1 MDAAN
6 GQLEYIGEFDNK
18 VITFA
23 PQKATRGISDGA
35 VSYTHLSATRMIG
48 HEMIVIDALDAGSC
62 LLYTSIYYGNNTS
75 TANLLALSFGIAPL
89 ELRSELI
96 KQVVKGKIGRAHV

>member
-23 PQKATRGISDGA
+23 LEGATRGISDG
-35 VSYTHLSATRMIG
+35 VFHR
-48 HEMIVIDALDAGSC
+48 H
-62 LLYTSIYYGNNTS
+62 
-75 TANLLALSFGIAPL
+75 
-89 ELRSELI
+89 
-96 KQVVKGKIGRAHV
+96 